1 MQKYSL
7 LSVMTASAVASI
19 LGIAAFMFA
28 TDTKTLCNN
37 ELLNA
42 MWTSLFL
49 CIILLLFQI
58 FMLYRQQRA
67 ARGAVILLELDRNG
81 NFNAINEIPEHELI
95 GYCRE
100 KFQMEFSIEY
110 WPALRSRLLAE
121 RKKETPSGKEA
132 ERIYQEGC
140 AISSDFVAMVK
151 YRDGCYDRSFLAA
164 LHQVPTQSDA
174 AIEITRNCISGV
186 LVFHNPQELLIWE
199 HELPENKRPAFHQPI
214 MQFLKKRQQDYETL

>member
-28 TDTKTLCNN
+28 TDTKTLCTN

-42 MWTSLFL
+42 MWTSLFI

-58 FMLYRQQRA
+58 FVLYRQQRA

-110 WPALRSRLLAE
+110 WPALRSRLLAG
-121 RKKETPSGKEA
+121 RKRK
-132 ERIYQEGC
+132 I
-140 AISSDFVAMVK
+140 I
-151 YRDGCYDRSFLAA
+151 
-164 LHQVPTQSDA
+164 
-174 AIEITRNCISGV
+174 
-186 LVFHNPQELLIWE
+186 
-199 HELPENKRPAFHQPI
+199 
-214 MQFLKKRQQDYETL
+214 

>member
-7 LSVMTASAVASI
+7 LSIMTASAVASI

-28 TDTKTLCNN
+28 TDTKTLCTN

-42 MWTSLFL
+42 MWTSLFI

-81 NFNAINEIPEHELI
+81 NFNAINEIPEHDLI

-132 ERIYQEGC
+132 ERLYQEGC

-151 YRDGCYDRSFLAA
+151 YRDGSYDRSFLAA
-164 LHQVPTQSDA
+164 LHQVPAQSDA

-214 MQFLKKRQQDYETL
+214 MQFLKKRQHDYETL

>member
-28 TDTKTLCNN
+28 TDTKTLCTN

-42 MWTSLFL
+42 MWTSLFI

-151 YRDGCYDRSFLAA
+151 YRDGSYDRSFLAA

>member
-19 LGIAAFMFA
+19 LGIAAFMFV
-28 TDTKTLCNN
+28 TDTKTLCSN
-37 ELLNA
+37 ELLHT

-67 ARGAVILLELDRNG
+67 ARGSVILLELDRNG

-100 KFQMEFSIEY
+100 KFQMEFNIEY

-132 ERIYQEGC
+132 ERLYQEGC
-140 AISSDFVAMVK
+140 AISNDFVAMVK
-151 YRDGCYDRSFLAA
+151 YHDGTYDRSFLAA

-214 MQFLKKRQQDYETL
+214 MQFLKKRQHDYETL

>member
-28 TDTKTLCNN
+28 TDTKTLCTN

-110 WPALRSRLLAE
+110 WPALHSRLLAE
-121 RKKETPSGKEA
+121 RKKETPSGSEA
-132 ERIYQEGC
+132 QRLYQEGC
-140 AISSDFVAMVK
+140 SISNDFVAMVR
-151 YRDGCYDRSFLAA
+151 YHDGTYDRSFLAA

-199 HELPENKRPAFHQPI
+199 HELPENKRTAFHQPI
-214 MQFLKKRQQDYETL
+214 MQFLKKRQRDYETL

>member
-19 LGIAAFMFA
+19 LGIAAFMLA

-151 YRDGCYDRSFLAA
+151 YRDGSYDRSFLAA

-174 AIEITRNCISGV
+174 AIEITRNRISGV

>member
-19 LGIAAFMFA
+19 LGVAAFMFA
-28 TDTKTLCNN
+28 TDTKTLCTN

-42 MWTSLFL
+42 MWTSLFI

-100 KFQMEFSIEY
+100 KFQMEFNIEY

-132 ERIYQEGC
+132 ERLYQEGC
-140 AISSDFVAMVK
+140 SISNDFVAMVK
-151 YRDGCYDRSFLAA
+151 YHDGTYDRSFLAA

-174 AIEITRNCISGV
+174 AMEIIRNCVSRV
-186 LVFHNPQELLIWE
+186 LVFHNPQELMIWDC
-199 HELPENKRPAFHQPI
+199 ELSENKRPAFHQPI
-214 MQFLKKRQQDYETL
+214 MQFLKKRQRDYETL

>member
-19 LGIAAFMFA
+19 LGIAAFMFV
-28 TDTKTLCNN
+28 TDTKTLCSN
-37 ELLNA
+37 ELLHT

-67 ARGAVILLELDRNG
+67 ARGSVILLELDRNG
-81 NFNAINEIPEHELI
+81 NFNAINEIPEHDLI

-132 ERIYQEGC
+132 ERLYQEGC

-151 YRDGCYDRSFLAA
+151 YRDGSYDRSFLAA
-164 LHQVPTQSDA
+164 LHQVPAQSDA
-174 AIEITRNCISGV
+174 AIEIIRNCVSSV
-186 LVFHNPQELLIWE
+186 LVFHNPQELAAWE
-199 HELPENKRPAFHQPI
+199 QELSERKRPVFHQPI
-214 MQFLKKRQQDYETL
+214 VQFLKKRQHDYETL